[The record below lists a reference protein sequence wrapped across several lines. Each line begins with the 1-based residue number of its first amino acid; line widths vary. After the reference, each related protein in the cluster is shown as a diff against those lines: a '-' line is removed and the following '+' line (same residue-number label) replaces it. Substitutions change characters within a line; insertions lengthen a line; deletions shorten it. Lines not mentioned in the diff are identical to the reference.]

1 MKIKL
6 MLGALIGSVCLAF
19 AAKDPVLM
27 TINGKDIHLSEFEYL
42 YKKNNQQQVDKESL
56 DQYVERFVTYKQKV
70 ADAEAEGI
78 DTLKSFLSEFNGY
91 KEGMVKDFLE
101 DTTVNVRLEK
111 EAYERMQMNVDLD
124 HLMLPLGKDNNEN
137 KEILARLDSIRTCV
151 LNGEDWGELAKKFSI
166 DPTAARNA
174 GHYGYT
180 ASGIYPYS
188 WELVAYTTPV
198 GQISKPFRTDFGN
211 HLIRVNGKR
220 QDPGQVEVEHI
231 MIMTRNL
238 NDSAKAVAKTKIEDL
253 YEAVTN
259 GGADF
264 EETAKKHSEDKGSAT
279 KGGKLPWFGTNR
291 MVPEFEKVAFAL
303 NDGEISAP
311 FETQYGYHIVKKLG
325 HKGIPSFTEA
335 LPAIKRAIS
344 FDERSQMA
352 RNTKIEEIKKFY
364 NYKSNDEKF
373 RAYLVKELK
382 KHGQY
387 DSAFVSDVLAKSN
400 FTIYTYGKNKV
411 PASVL
416 AKKVNPKAKYDI
428 NSAAA
433 NIAAQIE
440 PYANKEIL
448 QHYVDNLIEDNM
460 EYRNLIHEYR
470 DGMLLFEISNKK
482 VWDGASKDTTGLK
495 NFFEA
500 NRAKYNWTK
509 PHFKG
514 IILSAK
520 NDSVAQAVKAMIPT
534 LGQDTLTT
542 TLHKKFASDI
552 KMERMLF
559 GQGENEVVD
568 AVVFGGTDKTG
579 NEKYPI
585 AFVLEGGVIN
595 QPEGVADVKGLVT
608 SDYQDALEQTWLN
621 ELKKKYPA
629 KINKDVLKLVKP

>member
-6 MLGALIGSVCLAF
+6 MIGALIGGVCLAF

-42 YKKNNQQQVDKESL
+42 YKKNNQQQVEKETL
-56 DQYVERFVTYKQKV
+56 DQYVDRFVTYKQKV
-70 ADAEAEGI
+70 ADAEAEGV
-78 DTLKSFLSEFNGY
+78 DTLKSFLAEYNGY

-111 EAYERMQMNVDLD
+111 EAYERMKTNVDLD
-124 HLMLPLGKDNNEN
+124 HIMLPLGKDAKEN
-137 KEILARLDSIRTCV
+137 KEVLARLDSIRTCV
-151 LNGEDWGELAKKFSI
+151 IKGEDWGELAKKFSI
-166 DPTAARNA
+166 DPAVTHNA

-180 ASGIYPYS
+180 ASGVYPYG
-188 WELVAYTTPV
+188 WEMVAYTTPI

-231 MIMTRNL
+231 MLMTRNL
-238 NDSAKAVAKTKIEDL
+238 DDSAKAVVKARIEEIYDS
-253 YEAVTN
+253 VKN
-259 GGADF
+259 GADF
-264 EETAKKHSEDKGSAT
+264 EKMAKKYSEDKGSARH
-279 KGGKLPWFGTNR
+279 GGKLPWFGVNR
-291 MVPEFEKVAFAL
+291 MVPAFEKVSFEL
-303 NDGEISAP
+303 EDGQISEP
-311 FETQYGYHIVKKLG
+311 FESQYGYHIVKKLG
-325 HKGIPSFTEA
+325 HKGIPSFEEA
-335 LPAIKRAIS
+335 LPSIKRAIAY
-344 FDERSQMA
+344 DERSQMA
-352 RNTKIEEIKKFY
+352 RNQKLEEIKKLY
-364 NYKSNDEKF
+364 NYKNNDAKF
-373 RAYLVKELK
+373 RSYLIKELK

-400 FTIYTYGKNKV
+400 FVIFTYAKTKV

-416 AKKVNPKAKYDI
+416 AKRVNPKAKYDI
-428 NSAAA
+428 ESAAG

-440 PYANKEIL
+440 PYASKEIM
-448 QHYVDNLIEDNM
+448 QYYIDNLINDNA
-460 EYRNLIHEYR
+460 EYRNLINEYR

-482 VWDGASKDTTGLK
+482 VWDGAAKDTTGLK
-495 NFFEA
+495 NYFEA
-500 NRAKYNWTK
+500 HREKYNWTK

-520 NDSVAQAVKAMIPT
+520 SDSIAQAVKAVIPT
-534 LGQDTLTT
+534 LGKDTLTT
-542 TLHKKFASDI
+542 TLHKTFSSNI

-559 GQGENEVVD
+559 AQGENELVD
-568 AVVFGGTDKTG
+568 SVVFKGTEKTG

-585 AFVLEGGVIN
+585 AFVLEGGVID

-608 SDYQDALEQTWLN
+608 SDYQDELEKAWLS

-629 KINKDVLKLVKP
+629 KINKNVLKLVKP